1 VRLLIAPLL
10 VAALLNT
17 GEGAPPAEAATV
29 NATAGIGG
37 YVHPDRP
44 VRITVEVASPAL
56 LVGAMVVELG
66 GLSREVPVEVPGGG
80 EKVYEVIMPPSD
92 GGRLTVSLVAD
103 GGDQIV
109 SQHVPLSVPED
120 ELLVGLLGAPETA
133 AVLGSV
139 RSTPLGRPVAPIE
152 VAPADLADPGP
163 LGYLVAGAGDLEAL
177 DPGQL
182 SGVVSWVRRGGRVI
196 AEEGDLSVFEVEAD
210 SGVVLGPSTVQR
222 SGRGELI
229 AVESIGGLEAP
240 TWAGLLRDVPTPGLG
255 RDEFAQPASN
265 LLPAAM
271 ATSEALVPDISWL
284 LVAILGYA
292 LIVGPVN
299 LMVLRRIGRREL
311 AWVTVPVISV
321 LAVAGFWLA
330 GRSRVSEEVLRHAS
344 VVVADADT
352 ASGGSVVML
361 ASGSEGERVMTLPD
375 GWLGASLPEEVWFGP
390 TGSLVQGEGDGHSM
404 AFDFPRLGVA
414 AIDSRWSGQ
423 VAMPAVELETGAG
436 MLTVRVRNDTPMTF
450 WSWGAGGP
458 GWATPADG
466 PLEPGQEAV
475 IELAV
480 GDVSGFGGNPLADA
494 VLAVSGQD
502 QNLWDRVY
510 PLASSGTAFAP
521 EVFTGFY
528 LFGFTE
534 DFAPEILVD
543 ERPITAAGP
552 SLLLLPL
559 FLDDAETAALG
570 TALPEVI
577 DVDDAGFVNRTDGVL
592 FVEGGTLSLRYRV
605 PQGVGGLQLD
615 GGLEATDVWDWDR
628 AEWVRPERGDNVGG
642 PLLSPGGEVM
652 TRLSRLSG
660 PFLPYEHLLSWEA
673 AEA

>member
-1 VRLLIAPLL
+1 MRMISLLRSTADADPRPGRRPEPRDGNERLIQVRLLIAPLL
-10 VAALLNT
+10 VAALFNT
-17 GEGAPPAEAATV
+17 GEGAPPAGAATV

-56 LVGAMVVELG
+56 LVGEMVVELG

-109 SQHVPLSVPED
+109 SQHVPLSVPDD

-196 AEEGDLSVFEVEAD
+196 AEEGDLSVFEGEAD
-210 SGVVLGPSTVQR
+210 PARSSAHPPFSVRDAASSSPWRASAAWRRRPGPVCCATFPPLGSAATSSPNR
-222 SGRGELI
+222 PR
-229 AVESIGGLEAP
+229 
-240 TWAGLLRDVPTPGLG
+240 
-255 RDEFAQPASN
+255 N

-361 ASGSEGERVMTLPD
+361 
-375 GWLGASLPEEVWFGP
+375 
-390 TGSLVQGEGDGHSM
+390 
-404 AFDFPRLGVA
+404 
-414 AIDSRWSGQ
+414 
-423 VAMPAVELETGAG
+423 
-436 MLTVRVRNDTPMTF
+436 
-450 WSWGAGGP
+450 
-458 GWATPADG
+458 
-466 PLEPGQEAV
+466 
-475 IELAV
+475 
-480 GDVSGFGGNPLADA
+480 GFGK
-494 VLAVSGQD
+494 
-502 QNLWDRVY
+502 RR
-510 PLASSGTAFAP
+510 AS
-521 EVFTGFY
+521 V
-528 LFGFTE
+528 
-534 DFAPEILVD
+534 
-543 ERPITAAGP
+543 
-552 SLLLLPL
+552 
-559 FLDDAETAALG
+559 
-570 TALPEVI
+570 
-577 DVDDAGFVNRTDGVL
+577 
-592 FVEGGTLSLRYRV
+592 
-605 PQGVGGLQLD
+605 
-615 GGLEATDVWDWDR
+615 
-628 AEWVRPERGDNVGG
+628 
-642 PLLSPGGEVM
+642 
-652 TRLSRLSG
+652 
-660 PFLPYEHLLSWEA
+660 
-673 AEA
+673 